1 MRKEFKIF
9 SVMVVFVFILSVAY
23 NLNKLFK
30 YALFNLETN
39 EMLFGLSYTIPLVV
53 CGYMICKQAR
63 HTLEKIICKFF
74 LWIALTSLCDELI
87 FDPFKPQIWEHF
99 AGLII
104 MLTLIY
110 TDARI
115 KKNRA

>member
-9 SVMVVFVFILSVAY
+9 SVMVVCVFVLSVTY
-23 NLNKLFK
+23 NLNKLFN
-30 YALFNLETN
+30 YVLFSQEDNET
-39 EMLFGLSYTIPLVV
+39 LFGLSYTIPLVV

-74 LWIALTSLCDELI
+74 LWIAITSLCDEII

-104 MLTLIY
+104 MLTIIY

-115 KKNRA
+115 KKNRT